1 MRQQSALALA
11 GLRFGLS
18 APVLSDPSETDR
30 LSGELEPPSLAVLM
44 ERARGLRT
52 AGHGTRVSFS
62 PKVFIPLTRLCRD
75 VCGYCTFA
83 KTPREMEKPFLSP
96 DDVLKIA
103 RDGVKAGCSEALFT
117 LGELPELRYAAARA
131 PQLLRPARATWTFA

>member
-1 MRQQSALALA
+1 LDYQR
-11 GLRFGLS
+11 
-18 APVLSDPSETDR
+18 PYYPI
-30 LSGELEPPSLAVLM
+30 
-44 ERARGLRT
+44 RARQIGIQVSWNRHRWRCSWSGRALRI